1 MTDMAPDE
9 PSFHQ
14 DYPQLPGLDGSWL
27 PPAPTSVELTPDD
40 AVALGQLSE
49 ILTHIRYL
57 ATTRPEG
64 AFAQIEILAV
74 AMAKTPRL
82 LAEGAPFGARR
93 TLEQERLAGERA
105 LAMATTPDASAVC
118 RVGFVM
124 AESFGRNNRHA

>member
-1 MTDMAPDE
+1 MTDVTTQE

-14 DYPQLPGLDGSWL
+14 DYPQLPGLDGPLQPSA
-27 PPAPTSVELTPDD
+27 PAGVELTAED
-40 AVALGQLSE
+40 AAALGQLSE

-57 ATTRPEG
+57 ATARPDG

-105 LAMATTPDASAVC
+105 LAMATAPDARSVRC
-118 RVGFVM
+118 LDRVL
-124 AESFGRNNRHA
+124 AEQFGRNKRHA